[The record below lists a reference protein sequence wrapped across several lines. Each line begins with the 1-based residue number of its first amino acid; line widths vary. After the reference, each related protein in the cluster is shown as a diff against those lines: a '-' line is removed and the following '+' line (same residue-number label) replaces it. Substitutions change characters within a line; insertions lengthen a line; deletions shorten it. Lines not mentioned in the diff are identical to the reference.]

1 MEINRNLSVNGC
13 WKMVNA
19 IQNGATPAEIRDRAA
34 TAEQWLMAN
43 DVIDNDTYDD
53 LMNTVA
59 FLVRESYHM

>member
-1 MEINRNLSVNGC
+1 MNINRNLSVGGC

-19 IQNGATPAEIRDRAA
+19 IQNGRTPEEIRDRAA

-59 FLVRESYHM
+59 YLVRESYHM

>member
-19 IQNGATPAEIRDRAA
+19 IQNCRTPAEIRDRAA
-34 TAEQWLMAN
+34 IAEQWLMAN

-59 FLVRESYHM
+59 YLVRESYHM